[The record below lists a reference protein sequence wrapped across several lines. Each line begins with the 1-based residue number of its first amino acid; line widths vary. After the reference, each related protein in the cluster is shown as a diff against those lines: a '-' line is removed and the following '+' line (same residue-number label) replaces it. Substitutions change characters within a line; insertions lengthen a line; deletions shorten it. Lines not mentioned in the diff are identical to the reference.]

1 MPRSPSGM
9 LVSLGVVITL
19 FNGAAWIEQTLSS
32 VLAQSLTPDEI
43 VVVDDGSK
51 DDGPERVARFSDV
64 RLVHSWAKRR
74 ARHTGFHHTTA
85 SRLSFLDQDD
95 LWHPEHLRGLVAAL
109 DATPGV
115 PAAASGWQN
124 FYDGETARF
133 EPQIHGTQWLDPWAT
148 WPITCPITTP
158 SAVLFRRTA
167 LEAAGAWA
175 LDAAPDWATYM
186 RITAPA
192 KILRL
197 RAVTC
202 AYRVHPRA
210 RSAELRRDGFA
221 YLKIQRDGADAALE
235 ERLARGVDEP
245 TQILL
250 KRRHGL
256 LSPMEHLM
264 RAVASNDRPGAARA
278 ACEIEASVKD
288 ESDAYVDGI
297 FGVLTYLF
305 CPDDDAASY
314 KRLRRELL
322 SRLLDVWPPH
332 APRTGRLLR
341 RHGYPPFRWRRWWRA
356 LLRLRLAEA
365 QRLWGTR

>member
-1 MPRSPSGM
+1 M
-9 LVSLGVVITL
+9 SLGVVITL
-19 FNGAAWIEQTLSS
+19 FNGAAWIEETLSS
-32 VLAQSLTPDEI
+32 VLAQSLMPDEI
-43 VVVDDGSK
+43 VVVDDGSQ
-51 DDGPERVARFSDV
+51 DDGAKRVAGFSGV
-64 RLVHSWAKRR
+64 RLVQSWGKRR
-74 ARHTGFHHTTA
+74 ARHTGFHHTTSSTLA
-85 SRLSFLDQDD
+85 FLDQDD

-109 DATPGV
+109 DATPTA
-115 PAAASGWQN
+115 PAAASGWRN
-124 FYDGETARF
+124 FYDGETPRY
-133 EPQIHGTQWLDPWAT
+133 EPQIKGTQWLDPWAT

-192 KILRL
+192 EILGV

-221 YLKIQRDGADAALE
+221 YLRIQRDGADAALE
-235 ERLARGVDEP
+235 ERLSRTVDEP
-245 TQILL
+245 TGALL
-250 KRRHGL
+250 RRRHGL
-256 LSPMEHLM
+256 LGPMEDLM
-264 RAVASNDRPGAARA
+264 RALASGDRTGAAHA
-278 ACEIEASVKD
+278 ARVIEVSAEG
-288 ESDAYVDGI
+288 ESDVYVDGI

-322 SRLLDVWPPH
+322 DRLLDVWPSD

-341 RHGYPPFRWRRWWRA
+341 RQGYPPFRWRRWWRA
-356 LLRLRLAEA
+356 LLRLRLADA
-365 QRLWGTR
+365 RRQWGTR